1 MVFIVCAMEKNN
13 AENGF
18 RCVGG
23 GKLVSE
29 SIVIDKT
36 VFERSPEEGEGASHV
51 GIQRKRI

>member
-1 MVFIVCAMEKNN
+1 MVFIVCAMEKNK

-29 SIVIDKT
+29 SIVIDKI

>member
-1 MVFIVCAMEKNN
+1 MEKNK

-23 GKLVSE
+23 GMLVFE
-29 SIVIDKT
+29 SIVVDKI

-51 GIQRKRI
+51 GIQKKRI